1 MGECVHYT
9 QSYEGHYLS
18 VTRSSP
24 TLASLRRCSPR
35 PRTRCTGFSAN
46 TRLLTSADISSASLQ
61 RRLRLLRRCSPRPR
75 GHIVMSIII
84 RVAVAIIIV
93 YDHPLHVAMVNKS
106 THPHRGIASEVKR
119 HNASRKCLHAW
130 ADRRGSTQ
138 PGVTATTVRVRTN
151 TSPLYAVANTCT

>member
-1 MGECVHYT
+1 MQWTHRFISESV
-9 QSYEGHYLS
+9 SYC
-18 VTRSSP
+18 R
-24 TLASLRRCSPR
+24 
-35 PRTRCTGFSAN
+35 
-46 TRLLTSADISSASLQ
+46 
-61 RRLRLLRRCSPRPR
+61 
-75 GHIVMSIII
+75 HIVMSIII

-93 YDHPLHVAMVNKS
+93 YDHPLHLAMVNKS